1 MNHENPQLHDVYRLS
16 LSSGELVKEISNPGY
31 AGWLTD
37 EDMVVRAALEPLPD
51 GGFDLLVRDTGE
63 DEWRTLLR
71 ISADDAPSSDV
82 VSFSGDGGS
91 LLLISADGS
100 DTGRLTRMSPR
111 PLVAVHSDRR
121 SILFRPRV

>member
-1 MNHENPQLHDVYRLS
+1 
-16 LSSGELVKEISNPGY
+16 
-31 AGWLTD
+31 
-37 EDMVVRAALEPLPD
+37 MVVRAALAPLPD

-82 VSFSGDGGS
+82 VSFSGDGRS

-100 DTGRLTRMSPR
+100 DTGRLTRVDLATGAATVFAAFREMP
-111 PLVAVHSDRR
+111 HERR
-121 SILFRPRV
+121 SSSGETR